1 MTILQDFFL
10 MILLEIL
17 MTVKKTLKET
27 VIENIFFSSVNIIN
41 YRVLIDNRKFYDQP
55 VNDQIKKYEEVRKI
69 ATGQRDNYATGCLL
83 DYQYFKD
90 DEQLIAVDL
99 SKQKS

>member
-1 MTILQDFFL
+1 
-10 MILLEIL
+10 

-27 VIENIFFSSVNIIN
+27 VIENFFFLSVNIIN

>member
-1 MTILQDFFL
+1 MTILQDFIL

-17 MTVKKTLKET
+17 MMVKKNVER
-27 VIENIFFSSVNIIN
+27 NSHRNFFFSSVNIIN
-41 YRVLIDNRKFYDQP
+41 YRVLIDSRKFYDQP
-55 VNDQIKKYEEVRKI
+55 VNDQIKKYEEVIKI
-69 ATGQRDNYATGCLL
+69 ETGQRDDYATGCLL

-99 SKQKS
+99 SKQKN

>member
-17 MTVKKTLKET
+17 MTVKKTLNET

>member
-1 MTILQDFFL
+1 
-10 MILLEIL
+10 
-17 MTVKKTLKET
+17 MTVKKTLNET

>member
-1 MTILQDFFL
+1 MTILQDFIL

-27 VIENIFFSSVNIIN
+27 VIENFFFLSVNIIN

>member
-1 MTILQDFFL
+1 MTILQDFIL

-27 VIENIFFSSVNIIN
+27 VIENFFFLSVTIIN